1 MVRTPK
7 MVESTVS
14 VADNVNHCGL
24 EIAEKSN
31 FVPAVEKDAC
41 SYIQTLKIQFHV
53 IYKIKLVW

>member
-31 FVPAVEKDAC
+31 FVPAVEKVC
-41 SYIQTLKIQFHV
+41 LPELKFTLYNIVGQ
-53 IYKIKLVW
+53 I